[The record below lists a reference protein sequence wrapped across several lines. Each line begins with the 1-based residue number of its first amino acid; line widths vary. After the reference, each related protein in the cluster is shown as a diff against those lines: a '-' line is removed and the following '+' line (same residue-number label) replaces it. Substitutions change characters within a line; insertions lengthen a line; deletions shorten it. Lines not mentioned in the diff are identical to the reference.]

1 MDEDRLCHPASMT
14 LRSVAAAGLR
24 RLPPQARLRLLHGL
38 GRFAPWEA
46 GFDFTPPD
54 LEPGEETGPPDF
66 VGIGVQKAGTTW
78 WYRLLAAHPGVS
90 SRPGIHKERHFLS
103 RFGTESFG
111 PPEIEAYHGWFPRRP
126 GTLAGEWTPDYFDFP
141 WVPPLLAVAA
151 PEARLLLMVRDPVER
166 LRSGLAHQRRHRGSI
181 TGASVV
187 DAVGRGFYHRA
198 LTQWSAHIDPEK
210 LLVLQYERCTEDPAS
225 QLAAVLP
232 LPRARRRLRPRRS
245 APSRGTDDRRQSRH
259 RAGRPPASGRGLP
272 ARRGRSGETV
282 CRARPRPVA
291 ELRPPPDPVILVAG
305 GKLPSQP
312 VVVVIVAL
320 ILIGV
325 SVPIVRRQGRI
336 EGDPRLVKLLMIA
349 LLLHLLGSAATIFVD
364 NHVYHG
370 VADFTQY
377 VHRGALIS
385 KNFRSFHFTTAGSG
399 INTSLGDG
407 SVSVAA
413 GVVFSLIGV
422 NELGAFFV
430 FAWLSW
436 LGSIFFYRAFCITF
450 PEGGH
455 RRYAL
460 MLFLLPSLL
469 YWTSDVSK
477 ESVVMLAL
485 GVTTLGAARVFVR
498 QPRGYPLIALGTAM
512 GIATRPDEFAI
523 LFGAFTVSLVFRRQT
538 SRPELR
544 AVRRLGTILFLVVVL
559 GVTALLTAKFLKS
572 NASGAHSLSD
582 ILNKAHKN
590 NSAARTRDHQCAVFL
605 RSSALSARP
614 LRSSFRSPAHH
625 GAEPDAI
632 HRGSGEQRYLRLDR
646 HLAAQ
651 APTGLSGRSGTTV
664 RPHVRGLLRRLHL
677 CLRRPGQFGTHH
689 PRTDADVPLPS
700 RSAGHSHVA

>member
-1 MDEDRLCHPASMT
+1 
-14 LRSVAAAGLR
+14 
-24 RLPPQARLRLLHGL
+24 
-38 GRFAPWEA
+38 
-46 GFDFTPPD
+46 
-54 LEPGEETGPPDF
+54 
-66 VGIGVQKAGTTW
+66 
-78 WYRLLAAHPGVS
+78 
-90 SRPGIHKERHFLS
+90 
-103 RFGTESFG
+103 
-111 PPEIEAYHGWFPRRP
+111 
-126 GTLAGEWTPDYFDFP
+126 
-141 WVPPLLAVAA
+141 
-151 PEARLLLMVRDPVER
+151 
-166 LRSGLAHQRRHRGSI
+166 
-181 TGASVV
+181 
-187 DAVGRGFYHRA
+187 
-198 LTQWSAHIDPEK
+198 
-210 LLVLQYERCTEDPAS
+210 
-225 QLAAVLP
+225 
-232 LPRARRRLRPRRS
+232 
-245 APSRGTDDRRQSRH
+245 
-259 RAGRPPASGRGLP
+259 
-272 ARRGRSGETV
+272 
-282 CRARPRPVA
+282 VA
-291 ELRPPPDPVILVAG
+291 ELRPPPDHVILVAG

-312 VVVVIVAL
+312 LVVAVVAL
-320 ILIGV
+320 ILIAV
-325 SVPIVRRQGRI
+325 SVPIARRQGRI
-336 EGDPRLVKLLMIA
+336 GGDPRLVKLLMIA

-413 GVVFSLIGV
+413 GVVFSIIGV

-498 QPRGYPLIALGTAM
+498 QPRGDPLIALGTAI

-523 LFGAFTVSLVFRRQT
+523 LFGAFTVSLLFRRQT

-544 AVRRLGTILFLVVVL
+544 AVRRLGTILFLIVVL

-572 NASGAHSLSD
+572 SASGAHSLSD

-590 NSAARTRDHQCAVFL
+590 NSAAQL
-605 RSSALSARP
+605 
-614 LRSSFRSPAHH
+614 
-625 GAEPDAI
+625 
-632 HRGSGEQRYLRLDR
+632 
-646 HLAAQ
+646 
-651 APTGLSGRSGTTV
+651 GTTNV
-664 RPHVRGLLRRLHL
+664 PYSSDPLLYPRDVYEVLFDPLPITARSLTQFIAAAENSVIFVLIVTSLRRLRLVFRAGRERPYVLL
-677 CLRRPGQFGTHH
+677 CAAYCAAFIYAFAALANLGLITRERTLMFPYLLVLLAIPMSPKGKPPIYPWERPRVKRRDQRLAKARGPGYS
-689 PRTDADVPLPS
+689 PS
-700 RSAGHSHVA
+700 R